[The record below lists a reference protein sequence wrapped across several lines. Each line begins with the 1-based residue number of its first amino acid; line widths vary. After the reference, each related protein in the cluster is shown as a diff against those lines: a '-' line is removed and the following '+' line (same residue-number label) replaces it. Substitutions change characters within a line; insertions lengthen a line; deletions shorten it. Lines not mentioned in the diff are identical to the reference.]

1 MKKELPET
9 INEEP
14 VENLIVPIEEDDTL
28 VFTLDNGEEY
38 TFTFDFNTEEN

>member
-1 MKKELPET
+1 MTNKLPDNIE
-9 INEEP
+9 EEP

-38 TFTFDFNTEEN
+38 TISFDLDT

>member
-14 VENLIVPIEEDDTL
+14 VENLIVPIEDDTL

-38 TFTFDFNTEEN
+38 TFTFYFNTEEN

>member
-14 VENLIVPIEEDDTL
+14 VENLIVPIEDDTL

>member
-14 VENLIVPIEEDDTL
+14 VENLIVPIEEENTL
-28 VFTLDNGEEY
+28 IFTLDDGEEY
-38 TFTFDFNTEEN
+38 TISFDFDT

>member
-1 MKKELPET
+1 MTDRLPDNIE
-9 INEEP
+9 EEP

-38 TFTFDFNTEEN
+38 TISFDFDT

>member
-14 VENLIVPIEEDDTL
+14 VENLIVPIEEENTL
-28 VFTLDNGEEY
+28 IFTLDDGEEY
-38 TFTFDFNTEEN
+38 TFSFDFDT

>member
-1 MKKELPET
+1 MTDRLPDNIE
-9 INEEP
+9 EEP

-38 TFTFDFNTEEN
+38 TSSFDFDT

>member
-1 MKKELPET
+1 MTNRLPDNIE
-9 INEEP
+9 EEP

-38 TFTFDFNTEEN
+38 TFTFDN